1 MARILVVDD
10 EPSICWSLTRLG
22 RVAGHAVTTAGSI
35 SEALSAATSAQFDLV
50 LLDVRLPDR
59 DGLSALPDLRTH
71 LNEVPVVVMTAY
83 GDLSTAVSAVRQGAF
98 EYLIKPF
105 DLATVER
112 VIARALAARDAIS
125 EPASA
130 LSGGVEGMLV
140 GRSPVMQSVFKE
152 IALAAASDAG
162 VHLLGESGTGKEL
175 VARAIHQ
182 FSPRSTGP
190 LVVAHLASLNDSV
203 AESELFGH
211 VRGAFTGASESRR
224 GLLEQAHG
232 GTLFLDEVA
241 EISPSLQ
248 VKLLRAIEYGE
259 ILPVGTAEPRF
270 VNFRVISATHQDLRQ
285 LVAAGKFRHDLFYRL
300 NTFQIGIPALRER
313 PEDIGEMAKHF
324 VQISSQRSGLASPPR
339 IAASTIAELQK
350 RDWPGNVRE
359 LRNAIEFAVI
369 QARGSTLLPEHL
381 PPVRTMVASAEPV
394 ADSVVVGLRQW
405 AEQLWSDQEPPSS
418 VYERLLALV
427 EKPVL
432 EVALAHHSGQVAAA
446 ARSLGLHRITV
457 HRKAKALGL
466 LSAQRKS

>member
-35 SEALSAATSAQFDLV
+35 SEALAAATSAQFDLV

-211 VRGAFTGASESRR
+211 VRGAFTGANESRR

-270 VNFRVISATHQDLRQ
+270 VDFRVISATHQDLRQ
-285 LVAAGKFRHDLFYRL
+285 LVASGKFRHDLFYRL

-381 PPVRTMVASAEPV
+381 PPVRTMVASSEPV